1 MTMNIQTTITLNN
14 GVAIPVLGLGV
25 FQTGQG
31 SETQNAVTWALEA
44 GYRHI
49 DTAAIYHNEEDV
61 GIAIAKSGIPRREIF
76 VTTKLWNDDHGY
88 DKALKAC
95 DTSLKRLGMNYVD
108 LYLIHWHSSWKVSET
123 WRALIR
129 LREEG
134 KCRAIGV
141 SNFVPRQIEK
151 IIKDSGVAPA
161 VNQVEFHPFLYQK
174 GLLEYCRSKG
184 IQIEAY
190 SPLTRGK
197 RLDHPVVVSIAQKYA
212 KTPAQILIRWG
223 LQHGLVVL
231 PKSAQKDRIISNA
244 DVFDFEI
251 DAGDMQSLDGLN
263 ENLRL
268 IRPRWSPIEWW

>member
-1 MTMNIQTTITLNN
+1 MNIQSTITLNN

-25 FQTGQG
+25 FQTAQG
-31 SETQNAVTWALEA
+31 SETQNAVSWALEA

-61 GIAIAKSGIPRREIF
+61 GIAIAQSGIPRQDIF

-95 DTSLKRLGMNYVD
+95 DTSLNRLGLDYVD
-108 LYLIHWHSSWKVSET
+108 LYLIHWHASMKIRET

-151 IIKDSGVAPA
+151 IIKDSGVVPA

-174 GLLEYCRSKG
+174 ELLAYCRSKG

-197 RLDHPVVVSIAQKYA
+197 RLDHPVLNSVAQKYG

-231 PKSAQKDRIISNA
+231 PKSAHKERILSNA

-251 DAGDMQSLDGLN
+251 GEEDMQTLDGLN